1 MIIVYNFSVF
11 LGFPFSGPLIKRN
24 QIFLG
29 LFLLVCIGVS
39 SISGLLAS
47 PELNMAWLINT
58 KQKENSEN
66 PQCHYFNHKIPRLS
80 AVFSLSFSRVFLSLY
95 YILCQK
101 ILAVLSALAVLP
113 SYIRKNISILTFK
126 NWK

>member
-39 SISGLLAS
+39 SISGLLAF
-47 PELNMAWLINT
+47 PEVNMAWLINT

-101 ILAVLSALAVLP
+101 ILAVLTALAVLP